1 MDALDYILKMEEINK
16 SESMLINRLQS
27 DCKEIFDKLLYEM
40 IKIEDLK
47 NSKIPGE
54 ILEGKEGKIV
64 TNGVDYLIQIK
75 KDIGFK
81 KTKEEILN
89 DLIETNYSLLI
100 PKEETIDTARI
111 MSL

>member
-47 NSKIPGE
+47 NSKIP
-54 ILEGKEGKIV
+54 V
-64 TNGVDYLIQIK
+64 
-75 KDIGFK
+75 
-81 KTKEEILN
+81 
-89 DLIETNYSLLI
+89 
-100 PKEETIDTARI
+100 
-111 MSL
+111 